1 MSLGNFRMII
11 NKGINQFIST
21 DGRSKMLKSNILYSA
36 ILKVIGLITSLLVVT
51 ITLNYLNSELYG
63 VWLTITSILYW
74 FSFFDI
80 GLGNGMRNYLTEAV
94 SKGNYKEA
102 QSYLSTTIIA
112 LTMIASIIAIVG
124 FILLKL
130 LNLNRVFNT
139 NTISNTEL
147 QNVLFVAIGFTL
159 ILFVLKNIGYVFVAL
174 QKYALWDFINT
185 LGNIIGLLI
194 IFLLTKFT
202 NGKLIYVVF
211 AFTCTPAIIYI
222 LAAIPIFSKYPEF
235 RPTIQ
240 SFRKDFLST
249 IVGKGLG
256 FFLIQIT
263 SCLVIYGSSN
273 LFITQFC
280 GPESVTTYNIAYKF
294 FNLLAIGYL
303 VFISPMWNAYT
314 DAYVKQDFNWIE
326 KAFKSALKIW
336 LFTEFAGII
345 MLIVS
350 QYFYLFWVGKAV
362 HVPFMV
368 SLSVFLYISFFNLNN
383 CVTYLLNGL
392 NKIYI
397 QIITSITA
405 TFIYLTIM
413 FVWGKN
419 MNIQEIVFY
428 MSVAYGAMT
437 AIHFYQCRKLIN
449 QKATGIWNK

>member
-112 LTMIASIIAIVG
+112 LTIIASIIAIVG

-130 LNLNRVFNT
+130 LNLNSIFNT

-428 MSVAYGAMT
+428 MSAAYGAMT

>member
-1 MSLGNFRMII
+1 MIF
-11 NKGINQFIST
+11 NKGTNQFIST

-112 LTMIASIIAIVG
+112 LTIIASIIAIVG

-130 LNLNRVFNT
+130 LNLNSVFNT

-413 FVWGKN
+413 FVLGKN

-428 MSVAYGAMT
+428 MSAAYGAMT
-437 AIHFYQCRKLIN
+437 AIHFYQCRKLIK

>member
-1 MSLGNFRMII
+1 MIF
-11 NKGINQFIST
+11 NKGTNQFIST

-130 LNLNRVFNT
+130 LNLNSVFNT

-185 LGNIIGLLI
+185 LGNIVGLLI

-280 GPESVTTYNIAYKF
+280 GPESVTTHNIAYKF

-413 FVWGKN
+413 FVLGKN

-428 MSVAYGAMT
+428 MSAAYGAMT

>member
-1 MSLGNFRMII
+1 MII

-112 LTMIASIIAIVG
+112 LTIIASIIAIVG

-130 LNLNRVFNT
+130 LNLNSVFNT

-159 ILFVLKNIGYVFVAL
+159 FLFVLKNIGYVFVAL

-428 MSVAYGAMT
+428 MSAAYGAMT

>member
-112 LTMIASIIAIVG
+112 LTIIASIIAIVG

-130 LNLNRVFNT
+130 LNLNSIFNT

-350 QYFYLFWVGKAV
+350 QYFYLFWVGNAV

-428 MSVAYGAMT
+428 MSAAYGAMT
-437 AIHFYQCRKLIN
+437 AIHFYQCRKLIS

>member
-1 MSLGNFRMII
+1 MIF
-11 NKGINQFIST
+11 NKGTNQFIST

-130 LNLNRVFNT
+130 LNLNSVFNT

-185 LGNIIGLLI
+185 LGNIVGLLI

-413 FVWGKN
+413 FVLGKN

-428 MSVAYGAMT
+428 MSAAYGAMT

>member
-1 MSLGNFRMII
+1 MII

-112 LTMIASIIAIVG
+112 LTIIASIIAIVG

-130 LNLNRVFNT
+130 LNLNSVFNT
-139 NTISNTEL
+139 NTISNAEL

-428 MSVAYGAMT
+428 MSAAYGAMT
-437 AIHFYQCRKLIN
+437 AIHFYQCRKLIS

>member
-1 MSLGNFRMII
+1 MII
-11 NKGINQFIST
+11 NKCINQFIST

-112 LTMIASIIAIVG
+112 LTIIASIIAIVG

-130 LNLNRVFNT
+130 LNLNSVFNT

-428 MSVAYGAMT
+428 MSAAYGAMT

>member
-1 MSLGNFRMII
+1 MII

-112 LTMIASIIAIVG
+112 LTIIASIIAIVG

-130 LNLNRVFNT
+130 LNLNSVFNT

-428 MSVAYGAMT
+428 MSAAYGTMT
-437 AIHFYQCRKLIN
+437 AIHFYQCRKLIK

>member
-1 MSLGNFRMII
+1 MII

-112 LTMIASIIAIVG
+112 LTIIASIIAIVG

-130 LNLNRVFNT
+130 LNLNSVFNT

-428 MSVAYGAMT
+428 MSAAYGAMT

>member
-1 MSLGNFRMII
+1 MII

-112 LTMIASIIAIVG
+112 LTIIASIIAIVG

-130 LNLNRVFNT
+130 LNLNSVFNT

-147 QNVLFVAIGFTL
+147 RNVLFVAIGFTL

-428 MSVAYGAMT
+428 MSAAYGAMT

>member
-1 MSLGNFRMII
+1 MII
-11 NKGINQFIST
+11 NKCINQFIST

-112 LTMIASIIAIVG
+112 LTIIASIIAIVG

-130 LNLNRVFNT
+130 LNLNSIFNT

-350 QYFYLFWVGKAV
+350 QYFYLFWVGNAV

-428 MSVAYGAMT
+428 MSAAYGAMT
-437 AIHFYQCRKLIN
+437 AIHFYQCRKLIS

>member
-1 MSLGNFRMII
+1 MII

-112 LTMIASIIAIVG
+112 LTIIASIIAIVG

-130 LNLNRVFNT
+130 LNLNSVFNT

-159 ILFVLKNIGYVFVAL
+159 ILFVLKIIGYVFVAL

-211 AFTCTPAIIYI
+211 AFTCTPALIYI

-280 GPESVTTYNIAYKF
+280 GPESVTTYNVAYKF

-428 MSVAYGAMT
+428 MSAAYGAMT
-437 AIHFYQCRKLIN
+437 AIHFYQCRKLIK

>member
-1 MSLGNFRMII
+1 MIF

-130 LNLNRVFNT
+130 LNLNSVFNT

-249 IVGKGLG
+249 IVSKGLG

-428 MSVAYGAMT
+428 MSAAYGTMT

>member
-1 MSLGNFRMII
+1 MII

-112 LTMIASIIAIVG
+112 LTIIASIIAIVG

-130 LNLNRVFNT
+130 LNLNSVFNT
-139 NTISNTEL
+139 NTISNAEL

-350 QYFYLFWVGKAV
+350 QYFYLFWVGNAV
-362 HVPFMV
+362 HVPFIV

-428 MSVAYGAMT
+428 MSAAYGTMT
-437 AIHFYQCRKLIN
+437 AIHFYQCRKLIK

>member
-1 MSLGNFRMII
+1 MIF

-112 LTMIASIIAIVG
+112 LTIIASIIAIVG

-130 LNLNRVFNT
+130 LNLNSVFNT

-428 MSVAYGAMT
+428 MSAAYGAMT

>member
-102 QSYLSTTIIA
+102 QSYLSTTIVA
-112 LTMIASIIAIVG
+112 LTIIASIIAIVG

-130 LNLNRVFNT
+130 LNLNSIFNT

-350 QYFYLFWVGKAV
+350 QYFYLFWVGNAV

-428 MSVAYGAMT
+428 MSAAYGAMT
-437 AIHFYQCRKLIN
+437 AIHFYQCRKLIS

>member
-1 MSLGNFRMII
+1 MII
-11 NKGINQFIST
+11 NKCINQFIST

-112 LTMIASIIAIVG
+112 LTIIASIIAIVG

-130 LNLNRVFNT
+130 LNLNSVFNT
-139 NTISNTEL
+139 NTISNAEL

-350 QYFYLFWVGKAV
+350 QYFYLFWVGNAV
-362 HVPFMV
+362 HVPFIV

-428 MSVAYGAMT
+428 MSAAYGTMT
-437 AIHFYQCRKLIN
+437 AIHFYQCRKLIK

>member
-1 MSLGNFRMII
+1 MII
-11 NKGINQFIST
+11 NKCINQFIST

-112 LTMIASIIAIVG
+112 LTIIASIIAIVG

-130 LNLNRVFNT
+130 LNLNSVFNT
-139 NTISNTEL
+139 NTISNAEL

-428 MSVAYGAMT
+428 MSAAYGTMT
-437 AIHFYQCRKLIN
+437 AIHFYQCRKLIK

>member
-1 MSLGNFRMII
+1 MII
-11 NKGINQFIST
+11 NKVINQFIST

-102 QSYLSTTIIA
+102 QSYLSTTIVA
-112 LTMIASIIAIVG
+112 LTIMASIIAIVG
-124 FILLKL
+124 FILLNL
-130 LNLNRVFNT
+130 LNLNNVFNT

-185 LGNIIGLLI
+185 LGNIVGLLI

-211 AFTCTPAIIYI
+211 AFTCTPVIIYV

-235 RPTIQ
+235 RPTIK

-263 SCLVIYGSSN
+263 SCLVIYGGSN

-336 LFTEFAGII
+336 LLTEIVGII
-345 MLIVS
+345 MLIIS
-350 QYFYLFWVGKAV
+350 QYFYLFWVGNTV

-397 QIITSITA
+397 QIITSIIA

-413 FVWGKN
+413 FVWGNN

-428 MSVAYGAMT
+428 MSAAYGAMT
-437 AIHFYQCRKLIN
+437 AIHFYQCRKLIK

>member
-1 MSLGNFRMII
+1 MSLGIFRMII

-51 ITLNYLNSELYG
+51 ITLNYLSSELYG

-130 LNLNRVFNT
+130 LNLNSVFNT

-428 MSVAYGAMT
+428 MSAAYGTMT
-437 AIHFYQCRKLIN
+437 AIHFYQCRKLIK

>member
-1 MSLGNFRMII
+1 MII

-130 LNLNRVFNT
+130 LNLNSVFNT

-368 SLSVFLYISFFNLNN
+368 SLSVFLYI
-383 CVTYLLNGL
+383 CLL
-392 NKIYI
+392 Y
-397 QIITSITA
+397 TSDA
-405 TFIYLTIM
+405 ADDLLT
-413 FVWGKN
+413 V
-419 MNIQEIVFY
+419 
-428 MSVAYGAMT
+428 
-437 AIHFYQCRKLIN
+437 
-449 QKATGIWNK
+449 

>member
-1 MSLGNFRMII
+1 MII

-112 LTMIASIIAIVG
+112 LTIIASVIAIVG

-130 LNLNRVFNT
+130 LNLNSVFNT

-194 IFLLTKFT
+194 IFLLTKYT

-211 AFTCTPAIIYI
+211 AFTCMPAIIYI

>member
-1 MSLGNFRMII
+1 MIF

-36 ILKVIGLITSLLVVT
+36 ILKVIGLIISLLVVT

-102 QSYLSTTIIA
+102 QSYLSTTIVA
-112 LTMIASIIAIVG
+112 LTIIASIIAIVG

-350 QYFYLFWVGKAV
+350 QYFYLFWVGNAV
-362 HVPFMV
+362 HVPFII

-428 MSVAYGAMT
+428 MSVAYGTMA

>member
-1 MSLGNFRMII
+1 MII
-11 NKGINQFIST
+11 NKVINQFIST

-102 QSYLSTTIIA
+102 QSYLSTTIVA
-112 LTMIASIIAIVG
+112 LTIMASFIAIVG
-124 FILLKL
+124 FILLNL
-130 LNLNRVFNT
+130 LNLNNVFNT

-185 LGNIIGLLI
+185 LGNIVGLLI

-211 AFTCTPAIIYI
+211 AFTCTPVIIYV

-235 RPTIQ
+235 RPTIK

-263 SCLVIYGSSN
+263 SCLVIYGGSN

-314 DAYVKQDFNWIE
+314 DAYVKQDFNWID
-326 KAFKSALKIW
+326 KTFKSALKIW
-336 LFTEFAGII
+336 LLTEIAGII
-345 MLIVS
+345 MLIIS
-350 QYFYLFWVGKAV
+350 QYFYLFWVGNTV

-428 MSVAYGAMT
+428 MSAAYGAMT
-437 AIHFYQCRKLIN
+437 AIHFYQCRKLIK

>member
-1 MSLGNFRMII
+1 MII

-112 LTMIASIIAIVG
+112 LTIIASIIAIVG

-130 LNLNRVFNT
+130 LNLNSVFNT

-405 TFIYLTIM
+405 TFIYLTII

-428 MSVAYGAMT
+428 MSAAYGAMT

>member
-130 LNLNRVFNT
+130 LNLNSVFNT

-413 FVWGKN
+413 FAWGKN

-428 MSVAYGAMT
+428 MSAAYGAMT

-449 QKATGIWNK
+449 QKATEIWNK

>member
-112 LTMIASIIAIVG
+112 LTIIASIIAIVG

-130 LNLNRVFNT
+130 LNLNSIFNT

-350 QYFYLFWVGKAV
+350 QYFYLFWVGNAV

-413 FVWGKN
+413 FVWGNN

-428 MSVAYGAMT
+428 MSAAYGAMT
-437 AIHFYQCRKLIN
+437 AIHFYQCRKLIS

>member
-1 MSLGNFRMII
+1 MSLGIFRMII

-130 LNLNRVFNT
+130 LNLNSVFNT

-194 IFLLTKFT
+194 IFLLTK
-202 NGKLIYVVF
+202 L
-211 AFTCTPAIIYI
+211 
-222 LAAIPIFSKYPEF
+222 
-235 RPTIQ
+235 Q
-240 SFRKDFLST
+240 
-249 IVGKGLG
+249 
-256 FFLIQIT
+256 
-263 SCLVIYGSSN
+263 
-273 LFITQFC
+273 
-280 GPESVTTYNIAYKF
+280 
-294 FNLLAIGYL
+294 
-303 VFISPMWNAYT
+303 
-314 DAYVKQDFNWIE
+314 
-326 KAFKSALKIW
+326 
-336 LFTEFAGII
+336 TE
-345 MLIVS
+345 
-350 QYFYLFWVGKAV
+350 
-362 HVPFMV
+362 
-368 SLSVFLYISFFNLNN
+368 N
-383 CVTYLLNGL
+383 
-392 NKIYI
+392 
-397 QIITSITA
+397 
-405 TFIYLTIM
+405 
-413 FVWGKN
+413 
-419 MNIQEIVFY
+419 
-428 MSVAYGAMT
+428 
-437 AIHFYQCRKLIN
+437 
-449 QKATGIWNK
+449 

>member
-1 MSLGNFRMII
+1 MII

-112 LTMIASIIAIVG
+112 LTIIASIIAIVG

-130 LNLNRVFNT
+130 LNLNSVFNT
-139 NTISNTEL
+139 NTISNAEL

-428 MSVAYGAMT
+428 MSAAYGAMT

>member
-1 MSLGNFRMII
+1 MIF

-130 LNLNRVFNT
+130 LNLNSVFNT

-413 FVWGKN
+413 FVLGKN

-428 MSVAYGAMT
+428 MSAAYGAMT
-437 AIHFYQCRKLIN
+437 AIHYYQCRKLIK

>member
-1 MSLGNFRMII
+1 MII
-11 NKGINQFIST
+11 NKCINQFIST

-112 LTMIASIIAIVG
+112 LTIIASIIAIVG

-130 LNLNRVFNT
+130 LNLNSVFNT
-139 NTISNTEL
+139 NTISNAEL

-280 GPESVTTYNIAYKF
+280 GPESVTTYNVAYKF

-413 FVWGKN
+413 FVWGRN

-428 MSVAYGAMT
+428 MSAAYGAMT
-437 AIHFYQCRKLIN
+437 AIHFYQCRKLIK

>member
-1 MSLGNFRMII
+1 MIF

-112 LTMIASIIAIVG
+112 LTIIASIIAIVG

-130 LNLNRVFNT
+130 LNLNSVFNT

-413 FVWGKN
+413 FVLGKN

-428 MSVAYGAMT
+428 MSAAYGAMT

>member
-1 MSLGNFRMII
+1 MSLGIFRMII

-130 LNLNRVFNT
+130 LNLNSVFNT

-428 MSVAYGAMT
+428 MSAAYGTMI
-437 AIHFYQCRKLIN
+437 AIHFYQCRKLIK

>member
-1 MSLGNFRMII
+1 MII
-11 NKGINQFIST
+11 NKIINQFIST
-21 DGRSKMLKSNILYSA
+21 EGRSEMLKNNILYSA
-36 ILKVIGLITSLLVVT
+36 ILKVIGVITSLLVVT

-80 GLGNGMRNYLTEAV
+80 GLGNAMRNYLTEAI
-94 SKGNYKEA
+94 SKGDYKEA
-102 QSYLSTTIIA
+102 QSYLSTTIVA
-112 LTMIASIIAIVG
+112 LTIMASIIAIVG
-124 FILLKL
+124 FILLNL
-130 LNLNRVFNT
+130 LNLNNVFNT

-202 NGKLIYVVF
+202 NGKIIYVVF
-211 AFTCTPAIIYI
+211 AFTCTPVIIYI
-222 LAAIPIFSKYPEF
+222 LAAIPIFRKYPEF
-235 RPTIQ
+235 RPTLQ

-263 SCLVIYGSSN
+263 SCLIIYGGSN

-303 VFISPMWNAYT
+303 VFIAPMWNAYT
-314 DAYVKQDFNWIE
+314 DAYVKQDFNWID
-326 KAFKSALKIW
+326 KTFKSALKIW
-336 LFTEFAGII
+336 LFTEVVGII

-350 QYFYLFWVGKAV
+350 QYFYLFWVGKAI

-397 QIITSITA
+397 QIITSIIT

-413 FVWGKN
+413 FVWGHN

-428 MSVAYGAMT
+428 MSAAYGAMT

>member
-1 MSLGNFRMII
+1 MII
-11 NKGINQFIST
+11 NKCINQFIST

-112 LTMIASIIAIVG
+112 LTIIASIIAIVG

-130 LNLNRVFNT
+130 LNLNSVFNT
-139 NTISNTEL
+139 NTISNAEL

-428 MSVAYGAMT
+428 MSAAYGAMT

>member
-1 MSLGNFRMII
+1 MII
-11 NKGINQFIST
+11 NKVINQFIST

-102 QSYLSTTIIA
+102 QSYLSTTIVA
-112 LTMIASIIAIVG
+112 LTIMASIIAIVG
-124 FILLKL
+124 FILLNL
-130 LNLNRVFNT
+130 LNLNNVFNT

-185 LGNIIGLLI
+185 LGNIVGLLI

-211 AFTCTPAIIYI
+211 AFTCTPVIIYV

-235 RPTIQ
+235 RPTIK

-263 SCLVIYGSSN
+263 SCLVIYGGSN

-336 LFTEFAGII
+336 LLTEIVGII
-345 MLIVS
+345 MLIIS
-350 QYFYLFWVGKAV
+350 QYFYLFWVGNTV

-428 MSVAYGAMT
+428 MSAAYGAMT
-437 AIHFYQCRKLIN
+437 AIHFYQCRKLIK

>member
-1 MSLGNFRMII
+1 MII

-112 LTMIASIIAIVG
+112 LTIIASIIAIVG

-130 LNLNRVFNT
+130 LNLNSVFNT
-139 NTISNTEL
+139 NTISNAEL

-428 MSVAYGAMT
+428 MSAAYGTMT
-437 AIHFYQCRKLIN
+437 AIHFYQCRKLIK